1 MIERESF
8 NGTPCGRS
16 EPSGKARMM
25 EGGREG
31 GMDGWGEEG
40 GGQGAGGG
48 SHTEGPALLRMNYS
62 RVFLLM
68 LVKDER
74 KV

>member
-1 MIERESF
+1 M
-8 NGTPCGRS
+8 
-16 EPSGKARMM
+16 
-25 EGGREG
+25 
-31 GMDGWGEEG
+31 G
-40 GGQGAGGG
+40 GGGGEGRGQEGG

>member
-1 MIERESF
+1 
-8 NGTPCGRS
+8 
-16 EPSGKARMM
+16 MM